1 MNTTLSAILLLSVPG
16 CSLLL
21 AFPALHSRL
30 PCPWSCYV
38 ALLPALVLLAVPTV
52 VSLDLPWLLLGSGL
66 GIGGASRWLLAMSVV
81 VWASAAT
88 LLHAPAGQ
96 PEDSRFTTFFML
108 SLAGNLGVILATD
121 LVGFF
126 AFSTLMGYSFYGL
139 LVNAGNRA
147 ARRAGRVYLGLLI
160 LADLALFEA
169 LLIAA
174 ATAGDLNGDLSFG
187 GVRQAMA
194 QSATPGLYL
203 SMVLVGFALK
213 AGAWPLHFWLPPA
226 FRSARLAVAL
236 LLGGVPVAIGLL
248 GAVRWLPLGEIAL
261 PDLGLIIQG
270 LGVVA
275 MLYAIMAGLMRAQR
289 KTLPAYAAI
298 VATGLFVTALGVG
311 LADPA
316 VWNQYENQAH
326 FFIVFLGPG
335 LAVLTVGTGW
345 WKERNPYSDAP
356 AKQDDDSAP
365 WFERWP
371 GAVARWAGQMGFDTL
386 PRLRAAWLAEVGCL
400 RPIRAWQRSLDRSE
414 RFLRRWSLAITLF
427 LLFGMVVAFV
437 GALSWS
443 G

>member
-16 CSLLL
+16 WPLLL
-21 AFPALHSRL
+21 AFPALRSRL
-30 PCPWSCYV
+30 PCPWSCYI
-38 ALLPALVLLAVPTV
+38 ALLPALILLAVPTV
-52 VSLDLPWLLLGSGL
+52 FSVDLPWLLLGTGL
-66 GIGGASRWLLAMSVV
+66 GIGGASRWLLAMSVA
-81 VWASAAT
+81 VWAGAAT
-88 LLHAPAGQ
+88 LLHAPTGQ
-96 PEDSRFTTFFML
+96 PEDNRFTTFFML
-108 SLAGNLGVILATD
+108 SLAGNLGAILATD

-174 ATAGDLNGDLSFG
+174 ATAEDLSFEAA
-187 GVRQAMA
+187 RQAMA
-194 QSATPGLYL
+194 QSAAPGLYL
-203 SMVLVGFALK
+203 SMVLIGFALK
-213 AGAWPLHFWLPPA
+213 AGTWPLHFWLPPA

-275 MLYAIMAGLMRAQR
+275 MLYAIMVGLIRAKL

-298 VATGLFVTALGVG
+298 LATGLFVTALGAG

-316 VWNQYENQAH
+316 VWNRYENRAH
-326 FFIVFLGPG
+326 FFIVFLGLG

-356 AKQDDDSAP
+356 AKQDDDSNP

-371 GAVARWAGQMGFDTL
+371 GAVVRWCGQMGFDTL
-386 PRLRAAWLAEVGCL
+386 PRLRAAWLAEVGHL

-414 RFLRRWSLAITLF
+414 RFLQRWSLAITLF
-427 LLFGMVVAFV
+427 LLFGMVMAFV

-443 G
+443 